1 VVNQLLNKNR
11 IYVCDEDFDFV
22 YDFICQAKP

>member
-1 VVNQLLNKNR
+1 LLNKNR

-22 YDFICQAKP
+22 YDFIRQAKP